1 MLRSV
6 SWIRIV
12 ISDHLAGTLIDRRT
26 TLIGANFSG
35 PYACVVLP
43 ARLVLVHQLKQL
55 YAFPV
60 PREQLRPSTHRDMVL
75 NDGLGLIVVIAHF
88 GKEGRGFFVVMPYF
102 HRSKKRK
109 LPLWTEIPI

>member
-43 ARLVLVHQLKQL
+43 ARLVLMHQRKQ
-55 YAFPV
+55 
-60 PREQLRPSTHRDMVL
+60 
-75 NDGLGLIVVIAHF
+75 
-88 GKEGRGFFVVMPYF
+88 
-102 HRSKKRK
+102 
-109 LPLWTEIPI
+109 